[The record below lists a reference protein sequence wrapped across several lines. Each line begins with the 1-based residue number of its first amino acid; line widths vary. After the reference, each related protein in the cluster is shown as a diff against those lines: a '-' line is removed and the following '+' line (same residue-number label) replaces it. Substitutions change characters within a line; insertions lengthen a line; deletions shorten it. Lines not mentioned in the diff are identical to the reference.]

1 MQSSTQGNQ
10 ANEDDRSIGS
20 LVSDLSR
27 QMSTLARQE
36 INLAKAEMTQKAKA
50 ASKDI
55 ALIAAGG
62 VLALAAL
69 LALLATIT
77 LGLIQLGVTWW
88 LAALVVTVI
97 VAILAYALA
106 QIGVSGLKRLNP
118 TPQQT
123 VDTLKEDVTWAKD
136 QIRA

>member
-1 MQSSTQGNQ
+1 MQNSTQPINE
-10 ANEDDRSIGS
+10 EDDRSLGT
-20 LVSDLSR
+20 LVADLSR

-55 ALIAAGG
+55 ALMVGGG
-62 VLALAAL
+62 VLALGAFL
-69 LALLATIT
+69 TLLATIT

-88 LAALVVTVI
+88 LAALIVTVI
-97 VAILAYALA
+97 VAIVAYALV
-106 QIGVSGLKRLNP
+106 QIGMSNLKKLNA

-123 VDTLKEDVTWAKD
+123 VETLKEDAAWAKD
-136 QIRA
+136 QLRA